1 MARVWKLVGGMRSVA
16 RDAGEDARATDK
28 ENAGEAVSN
37 PRDERMMMMEAASS
51 RFCDAVGE
59 AVEREPE
66 LEAHSVDAGSVA
78 ASSMVVAAA
87 ADATLSEPSTE
98 TITTRPKFPPR
109 ATKRQR
115 RQSGKGRKG
124 STVIDDLFRGLD

>member
-16 RDAGEDARATDK
+16 RDAGEDAGATDR
-28 ENAGEAVSN
+28 ENAGEAVLN
-37 PRDERMMMMEAASS
+37 PRDERMMMEAASS
-51 RFCDAVGE
+51 RVCDDVGE

-66 LEAHSVDAGSVA
+66 LEAHSVHAESAA

-87 ADATLSEPSTE
+87 AGATLSEPATE
-98 TITTRPKFPPR
+98 TITTRPKLPPR

-115 RQSGKGRKG
+115 KQSGKGRKG
-124 STVIDDLFRGLD
+124 SSVIDDLFRGLD

>member
-37 PRDERMMMMEAASS
+37 PRDERMMMEPVSS

-66 LEAHSVDAGSVA
+66 LEAHSVDAGSA
-78 ASSMVVAAA
+78 ASSSMVVAAA
-87 ADATLSEPSTE
+87 AGATLSEPSTE

-124 STVIDDLFRGLD
+124 SSVIDDLFRGLD